1 MKLCCFT
8 FVYRNFHIIFLGYTI
23 VVIGTN
29 RGKSSYNRM
38 AHIFWNIQRLFLYIS
53 EKKTYI
59 VSLFSQRN
67 IAEPIITARR
77 ILPSIVWSI
86 LDSYTTLWFNLFFA
100 TIDSCRKVRTAEPL
114 TYTFY
119 IRPDSLQLIVVSNGS
134 IIAALSCVSWRYT
147 MRLYVASF
155 YTGGHLSRIAEITYR
170 NKTIYL
176 AVAKSWLRRIYL
188 RSTNSNSTY
197 INRSVYIYI
206 NICVM
211 CIYIHTH
218 NAEKQEECYIWMCS
232 ENLYYTIIVV

>member
-1 MKLCCFT
+1 MLLYFRISELSYYIPGLYHSGYRYQPGKKQVQSYGSHILEYSKIIS
-8 FVYRNFHIIFLGYTI
+8 VYI
-23 VVIGTN
+23 
-29 RGKSSYNRM
+29 
-38 AHIFWNIQRLFLYIS
+38 

-86 LDSYTTLWFNLFFA
+86 LDSYTTFWFNLFFA
-100 TIDSCRKVRTAEPL
+100 TIDSCHKVRTAEPL
-114 TYTFY
+114 TYTFH
-119 IRPDSLQLIVVSNGS
+119 IGPDSLQLIVVFNGS

-155 YTGGHLSRIAEITYR
+155 YTGGHLSRIAEITCR

-197 INRSVYIYI
+197 INRSVYI
-206 NICVM
+206 
-211 CIYIHTH
+211 
-218 NAEKQEECYIWMCS
+218 
-232 ENLYYTIIVV
+232 